1 MEDRTRASREQ
12 ASEPDNTK
20 LIANI
25 DLQIPSCV
33 EREGTDDGID
43 ISDSKSNTSS
53 AGQQRSDWSLKAY
66 PDENRVEGLIRTWEV
81 MIPTPDEKDG
91 EAGVRSHELETPLT
105 FKSLAQVSSDDQGS
119 PEETLARKIGFY
131 AERGFLEPYFSDD
144 SSLEPEAK
152 GDDASWSETQDQLID
167 EFCSPAAEK
176 QVKTPPSG
184 LATFCKGSEESV
196 ATVPSV
202 NAAAKAKDYNYP
214 AATIAS
220 SSVKV
225 KRHIEEKKDHDNSN
239 SSVVVLAAVFGFSA
253 TDAATDVAPTSALN
267 SSKVA
272 PPTANAEVK
281 VVSQSIR
288 PEPNAARVI
297 LPAANPVA
305 EVVTNSKKKQAEPL
319 VLVETL
325 LVEPS
330 GNIEEIL
337 FEEPKVNIEERPLVE
352 PSVNIEELP
361 LEEPAVT
368 IEDVPLEKPA
378 VNIEE
383 IPFEEPKVNI
393 EERPLVEPLV
403 NIEEV
408 TLEEPAVTIE
418 DVPLEKPAVNIEE
431 IPFEEPKVNIEE
443 IPFEEPK
450 VNIEEVTLE
459 EPTVSIEGIPLE
471 DQVVV
476 VEEPRQEGLIVIE
489 ELAQKPI
496 SEKLSKILLD
506 EPAAPYEAWEEDRE
520 EIPNDEQ
527 FDVEGGADLPKAQTV
542 HRDIDM
548 GNDDEHEEEP
558 SITEKPAPFWRNQKF
573 LAIASLS
580 VLVVIGGAIGAV
592 ITTLG
597 GGERTA
603 SPDSIFPPLVVNRTS
618 IPLMRPTAAP
628 SPFLGSLSPS
638 MVEPVA
644 SPVSSPAMWPVFS
657 FPTESPSPYPSQRAT
672 TVAPTSAPPS
682 ANPSSRPIPTI
693 PTMASNTL
701 SFSPGSE
708 TPSPQ

>member
-1 MEDRTRASREQ
+1 VFQARPTVWFRTWSSSQHARSAGSLFHCEQDLILKSSSTMEDRTRASREQ

-393 EERPLVEPLV
+393 EE
-403 NIEEV
+403 
-408 TLEEPAVTIE
+408 
-418 DVPLEKPAVNIEE
+418 
-431 IPFEEPKVNIEE
+431 

-459 EPTVSIEGIPLE
+459 EPAVSIEGIPLE

-628 SPFLGSLSPS
+628 SPFLGSTSPS

-701 SFSPGSE
+701 LFSPGSE